1 MFLHL
6 YSSPYL
12 PPSPPPPPPSSTT
25 SQNHSIALQDSSA
38 KIIEENR
45 VRISELLT
53 TLEDERESHSD
64 VRALCAQLEE
74 KCQALRISVA
84 EKDVMIQR

>member
-1 MFLHL
+1 MKLIWL
-6 YSSPYL
+6 K
-12 PPSPPPPPPSSTT
+12 PSPFYPSTPPTSPV

-53 TLEDERESHSD
+53 ILEDERESHSD